1 MSSKSGPRSK
11 IATQMT
17 SEHRTELARLVRE
30 NKELLIGKF
39 SPSVTQKAR
48 DQKWTE
54 IYQHLTGLGAVVED
68 VNMLRFTVY
77 PNISKATRRKRDL
90 AKSTGQGSPIWTE
103 LDEIIL
109 DIIGRDSAAAV
120 GIAGASHEDD
130 VIFGSEDP
138 STVFDDTTESIFRT
152 PLPGTS
158 AQPKSV
164 FAVRSVPVFP
174 PLTSPVTS
182 SPIKN
187 TGEVN
192 NASEVTPIP
201 PQSRSVQKKR
211 RAGQQTSIL
220 VDEDYKM
227 LRVQKMQ
234 LDIEEQKLR
243 MELIRTQ
250 IEAEKHRSEAELSRN
265 DFFRLAGLSMTGTH
279 TMVIKSDE
287 GKHYCQL

>member
-1 MSSKSGPRSK
+1 
-11 IATQMT
+11 MT

-39 SPSVTQKAR
+39 TPSVTQKAR

-90 AKSTGQGSPIWTE
+90 AKSTGQGPPIWTE

-192 NASEVTPIP
+192 NASENFVVTPIP

-234 LDIEEQKLR
+234 LDIEEQKLRMEEQKLR

>member
-11 IATQMT
+11 ISTQMT
-17 SEHRTELARLVRE
+17 SEHRTELARLVRD
-30 NKELLIGKF
+30 NKEILIGKF
-39 SPSVTQKAR
+39 TPSVTQKSR
-48 DQKWTE
+48 DQKWTD
-54 IYQHLTGLGAVVED
+54 IYTHLTGLGAVVED

-90 AKSTGQGSPIWTE
+90 AKSTGQGPPIWTE

-187 TGEVN
+187 TGEVD

-250 IEAEKHRSEAELSRN
+250 IEAEKHRS
-265 DFFRLAGLSMTGTH
+265 
-279 TMVIKSDE
+279 
-287 GKHYCQL
+287 

>member
-1 MSSKSGPRSK
+1 
-11 IATQMT
+11 
-17 SEHRTELARLVRE
+17 
-30 NKELLIGKF
+30 
-39 SPSVTQKAR
+39 
-48 DQKWTE
+48 
-54 IYQHLTGLGAVVED
+54 
-68 VNMLRFTVY
+68 
-77 PNISKATRRKRDL
+77 
-90 AKSTGQGSPIWTE
+90 
-103 LDEIIL
+103 
-109 DIIGRDSAAAV
+109 
-120 GIAGASHEDD
+120 
-130 VIFGSEDP
+130 
-138 STVFDDTTESIFRT
+138 
-152 PLPGTS
+152 
-158 AQPKSV
+158 V

>member
-1 MSSKSGPRSK
+1 
-11 IATQMT
+11 MT

-90 AKSTGQGSPIWTE
+90 AKSTGQGPPIWTE

-192 NASEVTPIP
+192 NASENFVVTPIP

-250 IEAEKHRSEAELSRN
+250 IEAEKHRSEAELSRS